1 MFETINSWEMDF
13 ITTIRVEWSAGHKF
27 NFICMLYVI

>member
-13 ITTIRVEWSAGHKF
+13 ITIRVEWCAGHKF